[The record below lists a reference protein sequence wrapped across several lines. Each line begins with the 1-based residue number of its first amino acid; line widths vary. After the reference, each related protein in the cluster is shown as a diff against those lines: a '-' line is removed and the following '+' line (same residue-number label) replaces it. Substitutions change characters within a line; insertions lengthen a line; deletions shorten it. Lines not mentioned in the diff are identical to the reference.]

1 MVKTRITFADELKLN
16 AIEIWNNILSHKF
29 INEISMDT
37 LPSNKFVFYLRQ
49 DNIFLKVFCN
59 VLQNANEK
67 CELDKDNRMKEWFG
81 DLYDSTINLEME
93 MQNQLLDSLGMTSLL
108 PAYTNN
114 YSLESNPSKM
124 TLDYTSYLIHVS
136 LKGGL
141 HEIVSAMAPCP
152 WSYFEIAK
160 KLSERKQYIKTE
172 VFRKWID
179 FYSSYESVKQV
190 EDVKDILNELSR
202 NAGEIDKKLMI
213 NHFNTASKYEYNFW
227 EMAYSLDSNSGLK
240 DRTRPVA

>member
-16 AIEIWNNILSHKF
+16 ANQIWNNILSNKF

-37 LPSNKFVFYLRQ
+37 LPLNKFVFYLRQ
-49 DNIFLKVFCN
+49 DHIFLKEFCN
-59 VLQNANEK
+59 FLRNAKEK
-67 CELDKDNRMKEWFG
+67 CELDKDNRMKEWFD
-81 DLYDSTINLEME
+81 DLCNSTINLEME
-93 MQNQLLDSLGMTSLL
+93 MQNQLLDSVGMTSLL
-108 PAYTNN
+108 SAYTNN
-114 YSLESNPSKM
+114 YSLDSNPSKM

-160 KLSERKQYIKTE
+160 KLSKRKQYIKTE

-190 EDVKDILNELSR
+190 EDVKDILNELSQ
-202 NAGEIDKKLMI
+202 NADETHKKLMK
-213 NHFNTASKYEYNFW
+213 NHFDTACKYEYNFW
-227 EMAYSLDSNSGLK
+227 EMAYTLDSNSG
-240 DRTRPVA
+240 